1 MQAGCLRSRAAR
13 NRKMWVTTRLNRV
26 ASSIQLTIDQV
37 HSVPTVRQQVGVMKV
52 LIVDD
57 NARVRWLVR
66 TMIEDL
72 VDEFFECSDGITA
85 LDAYAASLPDLV
97 LMDIKM
103 NQMDGISAA
112 KQIRSAYTNAA
123 IIMVT
128 DYDDVDLRKAARLA
142 GACEYVVKDEL
153 YSLRQ
158 ILETKRIGLKQ

>member
-1 MQAGCLRSRAAR
+1 
-13 NRKMWVTTRLNRV
+13 
-26 ASSIQLTIDQV
+26 
-37 HSVPTVRQQVGVMKV
+37 MKV

-57 NARVRWLVR
+57 NQRVRWLIR

-72 VDEFFECSDGITA
+72 VDEFFECDDGITA
-85 LDAYAASLPDLV
+85 LDAYRKSSPDLV

-112 KQIRSAYTNAA
+112 RQIRSAFADA
-123 IIMVT
+123 VIIMVT
-128 DYDDVDLRKAARLA
+128 DYDDVDLRLAAKRV

-158 ILETKRIGLKQ
+158 ILESKQRR